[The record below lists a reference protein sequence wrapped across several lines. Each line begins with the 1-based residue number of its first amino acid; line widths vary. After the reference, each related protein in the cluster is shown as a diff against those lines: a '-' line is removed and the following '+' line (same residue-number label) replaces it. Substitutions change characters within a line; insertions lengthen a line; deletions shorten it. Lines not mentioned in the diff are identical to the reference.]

1 MLTKN
6 RNLLFILAILLLNA
20 CSTKYSLVKS
30 NREDYN
36 INSKIDVDS
45 IIVKTYL
52 PYKLQLDAEMNKVIG
67 YADVALTKQSNVP
80 ESILGNF
87 FADAVFNQAK
97 KVESNID
104 FTVPTTKGG
113 LRNDI
118 AKGAITVAN
127 IFELM
132 PFENELVLFTLKGED
147 VLSFINFIAKTNGQ
161 PIAGLKMNIKDGKP
175 ENIIINGK
183 TFDVNQNYKVLTSDY
198 IASGGDDAVGFATP
212 IAKKV
217 LNLKIRDALLNEVNR
232 LQAEGQTINA
242 KLDGRITKN

>member
-1 MLTKN
+1 MLNKY
-6 RNLLFILAILLLNA
+6 RNLLFAIA
-20 CSTKYSLVKS
+20 IISFSGCSTKYGLIKS
-30 NREDYN
+30 NREEYN
-36 INSKIDVDS
+36 INSKVEVDS
-45 IIVKTYL
+45 SIIKTYL
-52 PYKLQLDAEMNKVIG
+52 PYKIQLDAEMNKIIG
-67 YADVALTKQSNVP
+67 YSAVALTKQSSLP
-80 ESILGNF
+80 ESVLGNF

-97 KVESNID
+97 KIEPNID

-118 AKGAITVAN
+118 AKGAIIVSN

-147 VLSFINFIAKTNGQ
+147 ALVFINYVAKTNGQ
-161 PIAGLKMNIKDGKP
+161 PIAGLKMNINDGNS

-183 TFDVNQNYKVLTSDY
+183 AFDVKQNYQVLTSDY
-198 IASGGDDAVGFATP
+198 IASGGDDAVGFAKP

-217 LNLKIRDALLNEVNR
+217 LGLKIRDALLKEVTQ
-232 LQAEGQTINA
+232 LQTEGKTIYA

>member
-1 MLTKN
+1 MLIKY
-6 RNLLFILAILLLNA
+6 RNLLFIIAILSLTA
-20 CSTKYSLVKS
+20 CSTRYGLVKS

-36 INSKIDVDS
+36 INNKIEVDS
-45 IIVKTYL
+45 SIIKTYL
-52 PYKLQLDAEMNKVIG
+52 PYKIQLDAEMNKIIG
-67 YADVALTKQSNVP
+67 YSDVALTKQSSVP
-80 ESILGNF
+80 ESVLGNF

-97 KVESNID
+97 KIESNID

-118 AKGAITVAN
+118 AKGAITVSN

-132 PFENELVLFTLKGED
+132 PFENELVLFTLNGKD
-147 VLSFINFIAKTNGQ
+147 VLSFIEFIARTNGQ

-175 ENIIINGK
+175 DDVTINGK
-183 TFDVNQNYKVLTSDY
+183 AFDVNQNYNVLTSDY
-198 IASGGDDAVGFATP
+198 IASGGDDAVGFSTP

-232 LQAEGQTINA
+232 LQAEGKTINA